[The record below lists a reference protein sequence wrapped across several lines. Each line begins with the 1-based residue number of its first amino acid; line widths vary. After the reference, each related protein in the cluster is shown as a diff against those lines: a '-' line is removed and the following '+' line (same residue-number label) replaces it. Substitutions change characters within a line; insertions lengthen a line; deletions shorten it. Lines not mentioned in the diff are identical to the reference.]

1 MKKTFSIL
9 LALLLC
15 LSWFVPAA
23 QAAEQDIGAFE
34 LPAPQAP
41 NYFFFTDGDAGE
53 GHHDDLRMYMV
64 ADPAVALLAAE
75 YDRDSDA
82 FREKYGLWSFE
93 ISMQYDV
100 SLDDEE
106 HWQHN
111 AEWDTNYYND
121 GIGQGYPYCTIRSEM
136 VEDFEFFWLT
146 YYEGEGS
153 DTFVPYQPAITSYTY
168 HDYGYD
174 REVYSFD
181 TANHTLYIRC
191 RYYMEWEP
199 VVTNEYG
206 EGPGE
211 KQSKFSDWSES
222 AVFGRNST
230 QIIPEAPDTYE
241 APVISDLKI
250 VLSEGDENSHLE
262 YVQTTPESAWMAYIR
277 YEMMDD
283 GEFDGLET
291 QVSIN
296 GGEWVEFSTAD
307 AGDDWCLWNGSRAA
321 YGWDYPIA
329 ENSWVRLRVR
339 FNGTH
344 GPSEW
349 SNVLEVNGGGTVEVP
364 QQTGAPTEEPA
375 VTEPLAQTVPSV
387 TEPAAPEEPIEE
399 KCGLCGFCPMPLG
412 LCIVIWIAIVLAV
425 VLVLVILLIA
435 GKNKC
440 PNCKTKYRKGE
451 KFCAKCG
458 HKLK

>member
-9 LALLLC
+9 LVLLLC

-23 QAAEQDIGAFE
+23 QAAKQDIGAFE

-53 GHHDDLRMYMV
+53 GHHDHMRMFMV
-64 ADPAVALLAAE
+64 ADPKVALLAAE

-100 SLDDEE
+100 SLDGEDN
-106 HWQHN
+106 WQHN

-211 KQSKFSDWSES
+211 KRSKFSDWSES

-241 APVISDLKI
+241 APVISDLKL

-349 SNVLEVNGGGTVEVP
+349 SNILEVNDCDTSEIP
-364 QQTGAPTEEPA
+364 QQTNAPAEAPV
-375 VTEPLAQTVPSV
+375 VTEPIV
-387 TEPAAPEEPIEE
+387 TEPATLEEPAEE

-412 LCIVIWIAIVLAV
+412 LCMILWISIVLAV
-425 VLVLVILLIA
+425 VLVLVILLTA
-435 GKNKC
+435 GKKKC
-440 PNCKTKYRKGE
+440 PNCKTKYKKGE
-451 KFCAKCG
+451 KFCSKCG